1 MRTKTNLTRAFR
13 ASPRARAAAA
23 FTLVEMMS
31 AVAIMLFVLATL
43 LAANLIGIRESQYL
57 TAKAGA
63 SNSSRM
69 AINQMLSDI
78 RMAKGY
84 SIGNITSGS
93 YTSFVPITNGT
104 YQGSSVQLY
113 PILVSTND
121 SIDYTKY
128 ILYTFDSTFASNHDG
143 VLIRYCSTNAYT
155 SIVASNLINTLYFKS
170 ESFNGTNQYSST
182 YKSVIH
188 TTLQFCEFTYPLTMV
203 GSNYMF
209 DYYRIDCR
217 ATPHLPDGP

>member
-1 MRTKTNLTRAFR
+1 MKTTLTRAFR
-13 ASPRARAAAA
+13 TGPRARGVAA
-23 FTLVEMMS
+23 FTLVEMMTS
-31 AVAIMLFVLATL
+31 VAIMVFVLATL
-43 LAANLIGIRESQYL
+43 LAANLIGIRESQFL

-69 AINQMLSDI
+69 AINKMLSDI

-84 SIGNITSGS
+84 AIGNITSGN
-93 YTSFVPITNGT
+93 YTSFVAITNGT
-104 YQGSSVQLY
+104 YQGSSIQLY

-128 ILYTFDSTFASNHDG
+128 ILYTFDSTYASNSDG
-143 VLIRYCSTNAYT
+143 VLIRYSSTNAY
-155 SIVASNLINTLYFKS
+155 SSVVASNLINTLDFDS
-170 ESFNGTNQYSST
+170 ESFNGTNQFLPT

-188 TTLQFCEFTYPLTMV
+188 TTLQFCEFTYPLTRV